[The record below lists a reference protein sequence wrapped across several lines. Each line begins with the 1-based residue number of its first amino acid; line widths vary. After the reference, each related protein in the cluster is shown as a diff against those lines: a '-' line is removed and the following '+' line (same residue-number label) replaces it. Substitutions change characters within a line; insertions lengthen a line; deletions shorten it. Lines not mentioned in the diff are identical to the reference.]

1 MDEGYVEVNP
11 YWGPDTTVKVCAS
24 EAQEREISTLG
35 RDCKTNFGP
44 SDSECGCGPNLDWC
58 MPKFATGVYHEIVDD
73 FNEQIDQHI
82 YKIVSEDRS
91 YLELFTGD
99 WVLVNGPLTHMYEN
113 LVFHPHGTMMEHPPF
128 DRALIPDLE
137 YTDADTWIE
146 LPSIEANSGVFGLPG
161 FLLRY
166 HTNRRR
172 AERVLSEF
180 MCIELTPPAAG
191 LPASTDDELFEG
203 NVREMSGCAGCHS
216 LLDPVAG
223 YWGRWS
229 EGGGSFIPEE
239 QYPSFSETCNEAAR
253 DGLDRNL
260 YAKCRNEGYLVEP
273 YWGDLVGWYGS
284 HALLRDDEQH
294 YPIVGPREFFQEKI
308 ADGTVP
314 SCVVQKAS
322 EQLLGRELSDQDSV
336 WKQELTREFIQDTY
350 NYSEL
355 IRNIVTSDE
364 YRRRL

>member
-1 MDEGYVEVNP
+1 
-11 YWGPDTTVKVCAS
+11 
-24 EAQEREISTLG
+24 
-35 RDCKTNFGP
+35 
-44 SDSECGCGPNLDWC
+44 
-58 MPKFATGVYHEIVDD
+58 MPKFGDGVYGQIVDD

-99 WVLVNGPLTHMYEN
+99 WVLLNGPLTHMYEN

-128 DRALIPDLE
+128 SRDLMPNLE
-137 YTDADTWIE
+137 FTQGDTWVEI
-146 LPSIEANSGVFGLPG
+146 PSIEANSGVFGLPG

-166 HTNRRR
+166 HTDRRR

-180 MCIELTPPAAG
+180 MCTELRPPPAG
-191 LPASTDDELFEG
+191 LPASTEDELFEG
-203 NVREMSGCAGCHS
+203 DARQMSGCASCHG
-216 LLDPVAG
+216 LLDPIAG

-229 EGGGSFIPEE
+229 EGGGSFLPEE
-239 QYPSFSETCNEAAR
+239 LYPSFSETCNEAAR
-253 DGLDRNL
+253 NGFDRNM
-260 YAKCRNEGYLVEP
+260 YAKCVNEGYLMDP
-273 YWGDLVGWYGS
+273 YWGDSVGWLNS

-294 YPIVGPREFFQEKI
+294 HPIVGPRELFQEKI
-308 ADGTVP
+308 ADGTIP

-322 EQLLGRELSDQDSV
+322 EQLLGRDLNAQDAE
-336 WKQELTREFIQDTY
+336 WKQDMTREFIQNTY

-355 IRNIVTSDE
+355 IRSIVNSDE